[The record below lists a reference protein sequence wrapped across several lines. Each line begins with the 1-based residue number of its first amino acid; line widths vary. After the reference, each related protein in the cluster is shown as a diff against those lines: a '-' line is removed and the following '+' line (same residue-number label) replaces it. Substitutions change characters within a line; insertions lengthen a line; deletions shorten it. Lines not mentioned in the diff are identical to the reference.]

1 MPTTV
6 LSTALTTGE
15 FATLATVPAAGTS
28 AEYVA
33 SIGSWFADTAFDGPM
48 LLAVPVALLAGT
60 VSFFS
65 PCVLPLLPGYLSYV
79 TGLSGA
85 DIATRGSSGVRGR
98 MFVGTLL
105 FILGFS
111 LVFVAVGGA
120 FGQLGYWLIDY
131 QAELTRVLGVVTII
145 LGLVFAGLVPW
156 LQRDVR
162 VHRVPAVGIG
172 AAPFL
177 GVLFGLGWT
186 PCIGPTLGAVLSLS
200 GLGGSPT
207 RGAFLAFVYCLG
219 LGLPFLLASVSYR
232 KMMGS
237 VGWVRRHQMWVMRL
251 GGGMLVAVGLLL
263 VTGAWGALITDLRTW
278 VGGFETA
285 I

>member
-1 MPTTV
+1 VLADVGSTV
-6 LSTALTTGE
+6 TAS
-15 FATLATVPAAGTS
+15 V
-28 AEYVA
+28 
-33 SIGSWFADTAFDGPM
+33 GSWFAETALDGPM
-48 LLAVPVALLAGT
+48 LLAVPVALIAGT

-85 DIATRGSSGVRGR
+85 DIVAHGSSGVRGR
-98 MFVGTLL
+98 MVTGTLL

-120 FGQLGYWLIDY
+120 FGQIGYWLVE
-131 QAELTRVLGVVTII
+131 QQSVLMRVLGVVTIL
-145 LGLVFAGLVPW
+145 LGLVFAGVVPW

-162 VHRVPAVGIG
+162 VHTVPTVGLG
-172 AAPFL
+172 AAPLL

-207 RGAFLAFVYCLG
+207 RGAFLAFVYCVG
-219 LGLPFLLASVSYR
+219 LGVPFLVAAFSYR
-232 KMMGS
+232 KMMGA
-237 VGWVRRHQMWVMRL
+237 VGWVRRHQVWVMRF
-251 GGGMLVAVGLLL
+251 GGGMLVVVGLLL
-263 VTGAWGALITDLRTW
+263 VTGVWNSLIVDVRTW
-278 VGGFETA
+278 VGGFETV

>member
-1 MPTTV
+1 M
-6 LSTALTTGE
+6 STPPG
-15 FATLATVPAAGTS
+15 
-28 AEYVA
+28 
-33 SIGSWFADTAFDGPM
+33 SIGSWFAETALGGPM
-48 LLAVPVALLAGT
+48 LLAVPVALVAGT

-85 DIATRGSSGVRGR
+85 DIAAKGSSGVRGR
-98 MFVGTLL
+98 MVAGTFL

-120 FGQLGYWLIDY
+120 FGQLGYWLIDH
-131 QAELTRVLGVVTII
+131 QATLMRVLGVFTIV
-145 LGLVFAGLVPW
+145 LGLVFAGVLPW
-156 LQRDVR
+156 FQRDVR
-162 VHRVPAVGIG
+162 VHAVPAVGLG
-172 AAPFL
+172 AAPLL

-219 LGLPFLLASVSYR
+219 LGIPFLIAAVSYR
-232 KMMGS
+232 KMMGA
-237 VGWVRRHQMWVMRL
+237 VAFVRRHQVWVMRF
-251 GGGMLVAVGLLL
+251 GGAMMVVVGLLL
-263 VTGAWGALITDLRTW
+263 VTGVWNALMVDLRSW
-278 VGGFETA
+278 VGGFETVV
-285 I
+285 